1 MKPISFEIEMTVP
14 ADAIDELNHV
24 NNVTYLQ
31 WAQDVA
37 EKHWVTLAPE
47 SVREKVLWVV
57 LNHFIEYKNPAFE
70 GDHLI
75 LKTWIE
81 HYGGVKSER
90 RTEIIR
96 KKDGKIM
103 VQAKTLWCLID
114 AESYRPIRITKEI
127 TVPFFK

>member
-1 MKPISFEIEMTVP
+1 MKPIPFEIEMTVP

-37 EKHWVTLAPE
+37 EKHWMTLAPE
-47 SVREKVLWVV
+47 SVKENVLWVV
-57 LNHFIEYKNPAFE
+57 LNHFIEYKNPAFK
-70 GDHLI
+70 DDQLI

-81 HYGGVKSER
+81 DYGGVKCER

-114 AESYRPIRITKEI
+114 AKSFRPSRITKEI
-127 TVPFFK
+127 TEPFCK